1 MADHSNK
8 TSPEQQ
14 GIRISLIGALTFA
27 VLGLSFAI
35 WSESQAVLLDG
46 AFNLITALMVMFAM
60 RITRL
65 LGEPESRRRPVGYV
79 ALEPLYIL
87 IKGLILLILTL
98 FVMASNVII
107 MLRGGNDLKLCII
120 VIYIG
125 IAVIG
130 NFIIWLLIHLKNTN
144 TPSPLLEVEKQNW
157 LVNGLISTGIG
168 VSFLLV
174 LFFKD
179 GAMKPIVPYVD
190 QIVVLVVGL
199 ISLPVPIGAIR
210 TGLRELLLFGAGESV
225 EQKTEDSIEN
235 KLPAGEIKEW
245 KVYVLKT
252 GRKYWLSLFVN
263 PSGETIASGFSDKL
277 HEVLIAALVNE
288 YSPCNLDI
296 IITRREDYQR

>member
-1 MADHSNK
+1 M
-8 TSPEQQ
+8 TRTPEQQ

-46 AFNLITALMVMFAM
+46 AFNLITALMVLFAM
-60 RITRL
+60 RISRL
-65 LGEPESRRRPVGYV
+65 LVEPESRRRPVGYV

-107 MLRGGNDLKLCII
+107 LLRGGNEMNLGII

-130 NFIIWLLIHLKNTN
+130 NFIVWLLIHQKLKN

-157 LVNGLISTGIG
+157 LVNALISTGIG
-168 VSFLLV
+168 ISFLLV
-174 LFFKD
+174 LIFGK
-179 GAMKPIVPYVD
+179 GALKPIVPYVD
-190 QIVVLVVGL
+190 QIVVLFVGL

-210 TGLRELLLFGAGESV
+210 NGLRELLLFGAGETVQQQAEKIIS
-225 EQKTEDSIEN
+225 SH
-235 KLPAGEIKEW
+235 LPAGEIREW
-245 KVYVLKT
+245 KLYVVKT
-252 GRKYWLSLFVN
+252 GRKYWLSLFIN
-263 PSGETIASGFSDKL
+263 PARDTIASGFSDTL
-277 HEVLIAALVNE
+277 HAVLMKELEIE

-296 IITRREDYQR
+296 VISRKEGYQS